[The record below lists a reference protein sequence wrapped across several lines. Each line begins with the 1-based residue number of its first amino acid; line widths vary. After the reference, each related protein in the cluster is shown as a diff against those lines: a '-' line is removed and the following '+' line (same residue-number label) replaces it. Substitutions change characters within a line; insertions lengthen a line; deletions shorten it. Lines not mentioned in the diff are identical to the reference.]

1 MSLSLESARQ
11 WYQTEDSVHDFSHI
25 ERVYRM
31 ADRIAR
37 EEKAD
42 LEIVHAAALLH
53 DSKGSL
59 SGSEERAGHHIQ
71 SAQFAGTVLAEKGWP
86 DERIEAVQHCIR
98 AHRYRGGWEKPET
111 IEAKVLFDAD
121 KLDVIGAIG
130 VARVIGYAALA
141 GQPFYVEP
149 SRQFL
154 ETGKETSREPHSA
167 YHEYLFKLAKIK
179 DNLFTETAHR
189 IAKERHAYIRDYFLI
204 LAAEINGEK

>member
-1 MSLSLESARQ
+1 MSLTLEGSRQ
-11 WYQTEDSVHDFSHI
+11 WYQAEDAVHDFSHI

-31 ADRIAR
+31 ADRIGR

-53 DSKGSL
+53 DSQGSL

-71 SAQFAGTVLAEKGWP
+71 SAMFAGTVLAEQGWP
-86 DERIEAVQHCIR
+86 AERIEAVQHCIR

-111 IEAKVLFDAD
+111 IEAKVLYDAD

-154 ETGKETSREPHSA
+154 ETGKETSGEPHSA

-179 DNLFTETAHR
+179 DSLFTDTARR
-189 IAKERHAYIRDYFLI
+189 IAKVRHQYIRDYFLI
-204 LAAEINGEK
+204 LAAEINGDR

>member
-1 MSLSLESARQ
+1 MSLTLEGARQ
-11 WYQTEDSVHDFSHI
+11 WYQVEDTVHDFSHI

-37 EEKAD
+37 EEGAD

-71 SAQFAGTVLAEKGWP
+71 SALFAGTVLQKDGWQP
-86 DERIEAVQHCIR
+86 DRIEAVQHCIR
-98 AHRYRGGWEKPET
+98 AHRYRGGWEKPQT
-111 IEAKVLFDAD
+111 SEAKALYDAD

-130 VARVIGYAALA
+130 VARTIGYAALA

-154 ETGKETSREPHSA
+154 ETGKETAGEPHSA

-179 DNLFTETAHR
+179 DNLFTGTARR
-189 IAKERHAYIRDYFLI
+189 IAQERDQYIRDYFLI
-204 LAAEINGEK
+204 LAAEINGDR